1 MTEQGYPPPR
11 QPGRARAPQESRNNG
26 WQMLGAF
33 DSGSDVE
40 SDVPPW
46 AIPGGIEPVRP
57 TRRPTSTVEAE
68 PVVEPEL
75 EPEPEVGGRRPGRS
89 RAAAT
94 RRRRSR
100 RRLTTWGS
108 VLVVAGLVAVAVY
121 YLNQPGTAPR
131 SYVTTLQKGEFSS
144 VPDACKVVAP
154 ASLSTYLNGTASTS
168 VQTSNAAVKSACTF
182 TVDHRPTFRVLDI
195 SVEAYTPSLIAPGDG
210 SATSYA
216 KYIFGQTKQ
225 VYAKP
230 PKQSQQPAAV
240 ISPLGGLGSQAFS
253 AVQVYRINSKTD
265 RVTVLARVH
274 NVVVTVSL
282 WANAGSGF
290 GPVSISQLQAAA
302 LGAARTTVAAVSAQH
317 AVGA

>member
-1 MTEQGYPPPR
+1 
-11 QPGRARAPQESRNNG
+11 
-26 WQMLGAF
+26 MLGAF
-33 DSGSDVE
+33 DPDSDVE
-40 SDVPPW
+40 SEVPPW

-57 TRRPTSTVEAE
+57 TRRATSTVEAE
-68 PVVEPEL
+68 PLAEPEP
-75 EPEPEVGGRRPGRS
+75 EPEPEVVGRRPGRS

-108 VLVVAGLVAVAVY
+108 VLVVAGLVAVAIY
-121 YLNQPGTAPR
+121 YLNQPAAAPR

-144 VPDACKVVAP
+144 VPDACKVIAP
-154 ASLSTYLNGTASTS
+154 ASLGTFLNGTPSAG
-168 VQTSNAAVKSACTF
+168 VQTSSAATKSACTF

-195 SVEAYTPSLIAPGDG
+195 TVQAYTPSLIAPGNG

-216 KYIFGQTKQ
+216 VYTFSQTKL

-230 PKQSQQPAAV
+230 PKHSQQPAAT
-240 ISPLGGLGSQAFS
+240 ISPISGLGNQAIS
-253 AVQVYRINSKTD
+253 AVQVYRIGSKTD

-274 NVVVTVSL
+274 NVVVTISL
-282 WANAGSGF
+282 WANAGHGF
-290 GPVSISQLQAAA
+290 GPVSIAQLQTDA
-302 LGAARTTVAAVSAQH
+302 LGAARTTVAAVNAEH